1 MKLHK
6 ELAHRQQFLLSRKR
20 TGKTWLRFLLLLLL
34 SFSNQEWGHVY
45 IYTHTHARAHTH
57 LAFFRGLFR
66 RINPVEIRRTR
77 SFSSPHDERTGLGKL
92 LIGIVN
98 EFPFQISFP
107 SRLKFES
114 YEKEISVSS
123 VGQILFSVDSRRVD
137 LLCER
142 GGSLWK
148 RFWINLIFFEC
159 RFRVIEFGSHEK
171 RNFSFLVGWI
181 SFLSRYCQVQFNFW
195 KRNVFTFFFSK
206 F

>member
-1 MKLHK
+1 M
-6 ELAHRQQFLLSRKR
+6 R
-20 TGKTWLRFLLLLLL
+20 TR
-34 SFSNQEWGHVY
+34 
-45 IYTHTHARAHTH
+45 IYTHTHAHAH
-57 LAFFRGLFR
+57 LVFFRELFR
-66 RINPVEIRRTR
+66 RINPLEIRRTR
-77 SFSSPHDERTGLGKL
+77 SFSSSHDERTGLGKL

-98 EFPFQISFP
+98 EFPFQMPFP

-137 LLCER
+137 LLCET

-181 SFLSRYCQVQFNFW
+181 SFLSRYCQVQFNFSTEQ
-195 KRNVFTFFFSK
+195 KCFYIFLSK